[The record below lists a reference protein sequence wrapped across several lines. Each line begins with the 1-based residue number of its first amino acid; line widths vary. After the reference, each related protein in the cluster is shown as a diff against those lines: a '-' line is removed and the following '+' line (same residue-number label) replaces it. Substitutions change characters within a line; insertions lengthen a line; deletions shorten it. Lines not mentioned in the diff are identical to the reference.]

1 MAQETDPASN
11 SSCRENRIIRT
22 NDTEKENFGG
32 ALAVA
37 RAPHLDHL
45 QLFFFTDR
53 ATTMDPMIPSAAIAI
68 IPGNGD
74 L

>member
-32 ALAVA
+32 ALAVT
-37 RAPHLDHL
+37 RTPHLDHFY
-45 QLFFFTDR
+45 LFLFTER

-68 IPGNGD
+68 ISDNGD